1 MNNPQSQNLGGIAA
15 FREFCR
21 MNPPESMGE
30 YDHTKA
36 IEWVQQMSGIL
47 ESMECTQLD
56 MTFVTRFIRVDACN
70 WWEGTKAYMMASQM
84 DMNWE
89 NFMRLF
95 YSSLHSGKL
104 PISDGK
110 GTG

>member
-36 IEWVQQMSGIL
+36 IEWVQAFSG
-47 ESMECTQLD
+47 
-56 MTFVTRFIRVDACN
+56 
-70 WWEGTKAYMMASQM
+70 
-84 DMNWE
+84 
-89 NFMRLF
+89 
-95 YSSLHSGKL
+95 
-104 PISDGK
+104 
-110 GTG
+110 